1 MSDQVA
7 SDSHQPDAPAPPW
20 VLWLVRVVLAVG
32 VLAGVAVSGALVAQ
46 WRTTVVNTG
55 DGGLHESTV
64 WNLGQVSWTGPAVI
78 ATVGLVWALVSS
90 LRRRLRA
97 KSWMPVV
104 CLFLLLGMAAVAAS
118 TFEPPTG

>member
-1 MSDQVA
+1 MSDEVA
-7 SDSHQPDAPAPPW
+7 SDSHQPEAPAPAW

-32 VLAGVAVSGALVAQ
+32 IVSGVLVVARLVTQ
-46 WRTTVVNTG
+46 WRTTAQ
-55 DGGLHESTV
+55 DRQPSDDAV

-97 KSWMPVV
+97 RSWMPVV